1 MSQTLGDD
9 GDQSDQGVHA
19 VQEHESDRS
28 AVRRRT
34 WPHGLPALRLNHI
47 SHRPAAQPHSET
59 APDSPRHA
67 PRYLGPLR
75 FLIGLALLVLAW
87 AGALA
92 IVLLVQAAL
101 QPAPHQRAIIHAA
114 LVILELGGG
123 CWIGLAALACI
134 IAGAFSLSLA
144 LTGRDWR

>member
-1 MSQTLGDD
+1 MSQTLD
-9 GDQSDQGVHA
+9 GEHSEQA
-19 VQEHESDRS
+19 APAAQEHESDRS
-28 AVRRRT
+28 AARRRT
-34 WPHGLPALRLNHI
+34 WPHGLPALRLNRI
-47 SHRPAAQPHSET
+47 SHRPAAQPHTE
-59 APDSPRHA
+59 APPDPPPHA

-75 FLIGLALLVLAW
+75 FLIGLVLLVLAW

-92 IVLLVQAAL
+92 VVMLVQAAL
-101 QPAPHQRAIIHAA
+101 QPATHQRAIIHAA